1 MNPDPHVIISAAVPN
16 PNPYPILI
24 SGVAFNVIVVLV
36 SAWRTRRHAE
46 RLHRE
51 TLAAQRDELETKARH
66 DLAAERREAQRKAHG
81 VFLRAV
87 AALDAAAYGYAARP
101 HNKPSQALPE
111 RLTLW
116 EDTDGMVK
124 RLTDEL
130 RALAEAAS
138 TALEDV
144 RLASSEGLTRQA
156 TTVFH
161 AAVLAANQA
170 EWVGRIW
177 AKHPDIWLEAAA
189 ADSGRMVDAP
199 KVAEQREKYETRR
212 STYRRERDAFVA
224 AFQTAMWDAT

>member
-66 DLAAERREAQRKAHG
+66 DLAAERREAQRKAHE

-116 EDTDGMVK
+116 EDT
-124 RLTDEL
+124 EHFQL
-130 RALAEAAS
+130 RHFRVMPWFS
-138 TALEDV
+138 LEPWKLLGWAHGARWV
-144 RLASSEGLTRQA
+144 VCEKSR
-156 TTVFH
+156 
-161 AAVLAANQA
+161 AVTLL
-170 EWVGRIW
+170 R
-177 AKHPDIWLEAAA
+177 
-189 ADSGRMVDAP
+189 DSP
-199 KVAEQREKYETRR
+199 
-212 STYRRERDAFVA
+212 
-224 AFQTAMWDAT
+224 